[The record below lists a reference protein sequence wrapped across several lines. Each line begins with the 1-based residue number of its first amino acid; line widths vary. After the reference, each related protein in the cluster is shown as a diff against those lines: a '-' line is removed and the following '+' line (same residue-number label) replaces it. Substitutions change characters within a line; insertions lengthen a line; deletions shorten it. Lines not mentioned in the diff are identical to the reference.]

1 MNIRNSRLLALLLGA
16 AFANGSWIA
25 AAPAMAQERAQV
37 PDLVVP
43 ETVTGPQKADEA
55 VPKTVAG
62 PQKADEAVPKTVS
75 GVQKQQAGARRTV
88 TGSNIARV
96 RTESS
101 LPLLELDRAYIDQTA
116 AITAPELIQTVPQAQ
131 ILRSPAMPP
140 AAGRR

>member
-43 ETVTGPQKADEA
+43 ETVT
-55 VPKTVAG
+55 G